1 MTGQATT
8 IASAQSER
16 SALWA
21 LLAGNFVIG
30 TGILLPA
37 GMMNDLAP
45 GLGVSIAKG
54 GSLIWAGAIVIG
66 ASAPLIAAVTSEVDR
81 RLLLTGSLLL
91 YVVGHLLSAVSLNFE
106 MLLAIRV
113 VTTLSAGVFTPQ
125 AAATVGVLL
134 PPERRGAGITFIFLG
149 WSTASVLGMPWAA

>member
-1 MTGQATT
+1 MTAPAVPAT
-8 IASAQSER
+8 SAQSER

-66 ASAPLIAAVTSEVDR
+66 AGAPLIAAITSEVDR
-81 RLLLTGSLLL
+81 RLLLTGALLL
-91 YVVGHLLSAVSLNFE
+91 YVVGHLLSAFS
-106 MLLAIRV
+106 
-113 VTTLSAGVFTPQ
+113 P
-125 AAATVGVLL
+125 
-134 PPERRGAGITFIFLG
+134 
-149 WSTASVLGMPWAA
+149 

>member
-1 MTGQATT
+1 MSAESAAATPT
-8 IASAQSER
+8 MQSER
-16 SALWA
+16 SALWR
-21 LLAGNFVIG
+21 LLAGNFIIG

-37 GMMNDLAP
+37 GMMNDLAA
-45 GLGVSIAKG
+45 GLGVSVAKG

-91 YVVGHLLSAVSLNFE
+91 YVIGHLLSALSLNFE

-113 VTTLSAGVFTPQ
+113 V
-125 AAATVGVLL
+125 
-134 PPERRGAGITFIFLG
+134 RHC
-149 WSTASVLGMPWAA
+149 